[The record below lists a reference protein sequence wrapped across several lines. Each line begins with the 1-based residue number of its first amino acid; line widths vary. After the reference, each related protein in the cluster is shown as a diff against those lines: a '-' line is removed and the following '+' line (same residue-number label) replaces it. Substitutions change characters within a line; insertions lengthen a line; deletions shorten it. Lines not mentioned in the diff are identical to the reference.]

1 MKYTA
6 RKPFRYGTG
15 VYMTGQQVTVEGDDV
30 RMLQAQGKIG
40 GPVIEKP
47 VIETA
52 TVKPVENAMQPP
64 AEYKTFEPEI
74 ETVSL
79 YENNTVV
86 ELREM
91 LKEKNLPTYGTKA
104 ELIERLEGE

>member
-1 MKYTA
+1 MKYIA

-30 RMLQAQGKIG
+30 RMLQSQGKIG

-52 TVKPVENAMQPP
+52 TVKPVENTMQPP
-64 AEYKTFEPEI
+64 AEYKTFELEI
-74 ETVSL
+74 ETRQDH
-79 YENNTVV
+79 TVV

-91 LKEKNLPTYGTKA
+91 LKEKGLPIRGNKS
-104 ELIERLEGE
+104 ELLERLKG

>member
-30 RMLQAQGKIG
+30 RMLQSQGKIG

-74 ETVSL
+74 ETRQDH
-79 YENNTVV
+79 TVV